1 MPSCWRE
8 IDDMSG
14 RGGYCW
20 KCHEYKDYSRVYQI
34 WEAIWRDE
42 TNEFQD
48 GFCPECGEE
57 LEDTGCY
64 KCKERENPLIEIKLD
79 DKDYVSLLC
88 PYCLIETLIDNTIAK
103 LEEILS
109 KVGIDEYL
117 NKDEEVI
124 DFITNNISEHLWRE
138 YGQD

>member
-1 MPSCWRE
+1 MSSCWKE
-8 IDDMSG
+8 IDDISG

-20 KCHEYKDYSRVYQI
+20 KCHEYKDYSRVFQI
-34 WEAIWRDE
+34 WEGVGIDERDE
-42 TNEFQD
+42 YED
-48 GFCPECGEE
+48 GICPECGEK

-79 DKDYVSLLC
+79 SKDYVSLLC
-88 PYCLIETLIDNTIAK
+88 PYCLVETLIDETITK
-103 LEEILS
+103 LKEILS

-124 DFITNNISEHLWRE
+124 DFIMNHIYDYLFS
-138 YGQD
+138 D